1 MQKKSKYEQ
10 VVAYLKERIESGTF
24 PTGSRLPSI
33 RNISQ
38 DFHCSKDTVQRA
50 LLELRYEKYIYSK
63 PQSGYYVLEQQSSHD
78 DLEILVN
85 DEHLGAYDDFR
96 LCVNETLIGRE
107 NYLYNYYEHQEG
119 LEELRKS
126 VQKLL
131 FEQAIYSK
139 PDQLVLTSGTQQAL
153 FILSQI
159 DFPSQAQEIL
169 VEQPTY
175 HRMNQLLLAQG
186 LPYQTI
192 ERRIDGIDLNEL
204 EQHFKT
210 GKIKFFYT
218 IPRFHYPL
226 GHSYTEQEK
235 RAILDLAAKYQIYIV
250 EDDYLGDLDPKM
262 GQTFHYL
269 DQNDLVI
276 YIKSFS
282 TSLFPALRITALI
295 LPNAIKE
302 AFVTYKNILDYDN
315 NLIMQKA
322 LSLYIDSQLFEKN
335 RLARLVLQ
343 EKKQAQIQKL
353 LKSNPINLPSYPLHD
368 GILLDLRQFPK
379 IASLKHSSLG
389 LDFFETSYL
398 ATCPYHFVKVPLEK
412 IQTTLDYLKT
422 ELD

>member
-10 VVAYLKERIESGTF
+10 VVAYLKEGIESGTF

-96 LCVNETLIGRE
+96 LCVNESLIGRE

-159 DFPSQAQEIL
+159 DFPSRTQEIL

-226 GHSYTEQEK
+226 GHSYTDQEK

-295 LPNAIKE
+295 LPNVIKE
-302 AFVTYKNILDYDN
+302 AFVSYKNILDYDN

-322 LSLYIDSQLFEKN
+322 LSLYIDSQLFKKN

-353 LKSNPINLPSYPLHD
+353 LKSNPINLPTYPLHD
-368 GILLDLRQFPK
+368 GLLLDLRQYPK
-379 IASLKHSSLG
+379 IASLKHSSPG

-398 ATCPYHFVKVPLEK
+398 STCPYHFSKVPLEK
-412 IQTTLDYLKT
+412 IETTLDYLKT